1 MTTVFPR
8 RNLGPDAEP
17 WGRTIQGAVSGLERD
32 LAQAINSNNATDQM
46 QTTQL
51 NALVQNQKTIQAQ
64 QGQLRNDIQV
74 IPWDWW
80 ISGSGAITPSN
91 SETHTVFV
99 DVPEWA
105 TSVFGT
111 ITASVYGEV
120 APGSTMLNSEPARA
134 MGGIYTTVDY
144 YPVCY
149 TRATAVPVSNT
160 LYADGAGS
168 AAGRIDILSPGERL
182 MIDFVSYWPDI
193 SAGTTL
199 DFRVFATI
207 FWRAD

>member
-1 MTTVFPR
+1 MTTVFPL

-17 WGRTIQGAVSGLERD
+17 WGRTVQGAVSGLERD

-51 NALVQNQKTIQAQ
+51 NSLVQSQKILQAQ
-64 QGQLRNDIQV
+64 QGQLQNGIQV
-74 IPWDWW
+74 IPWDWYLEG
-80 ISGSGAITPSN
+80 SGSITPEN
-91 SETHTVFV
+91 TETHTVFV
-99 DVPEWA
+99 DAPEWA

-111 ITASVYGEV
+111 ITVSVYGEV
-120 APGSTMLNSEPARA
+120 FPDFTMLNSEPARA

-149 TRATAVPVSNT
+149 ARGTSVPVSNT

-168 AAGRIDILSPGERL
+168 AAGRIDILSPNEKL
-182 MIDFVSYWPDI
+182 MIDFSAYTPAM
-193 SAGTTL
+193 SAGTSVT
-199 DFRVFATI
+199 FRLFATI